1 MNVSKDEL
9 IVRIKQWI
17 LDKKKAQL
25 SPDITIDLDTDLIEQ
40 RLIDSLMILDFLFY
54 LEQLVG
60 REMQPDPKLVKSLR
74 SLRSI
79 RDNIL

>member
-9 IVRIKQWI
+9 IVRVKQWI